1 MQKGDIVFKITYYN
15 SEIEGCFYILQNAKN
30 SEKLVTRLITKLRK
44 NKKDNFIIKSEVGV
58 YDEM

>member
-1 MQKGDIVFKITYYN
+1 MQKGDKVFKITYYN
-15 SEIEGCFYILQNAKN
+15 SEIEGYFYILQNAKN

-58 YDEM
+58 YNEM